1 MNQNVRSTNSLT
13 FTKPFNG
20 HVHLRDNQLLEA
32 VVGHT
37 AKQFAMAIV
46 MPNLQPPIINA
57 AMACHYKEKI
67 SALIAKTGNVCS
79 PLMSLYLT
87 DSTSHQD
94 VDEVAKNPDII
105 GFKLYPANATTNSAQ
120 GVTDIK
126 ARYRIFRMMEDLNIP
141 LFIHGE
147 TVTNHVDIFDRERI
161 FVETTLRDLCDK
173 FPKLKITLE
182 HITTKYAADF
192 VENGPPNLGATIT
205 PHHLIWNR
213 NAIFRNGLRPDAYCL
228 PILKREEDR
237 QALLRAATS
246 ANPRFFAGTDS
257 APHTHEKKYA
267 ACGCAGIFCEPVA
280 LSAYAGAFDSIGR
293 IDTLE
298 NFLCAGYSW
307 YNLPVSTQKITLQR
321 KPFTVPISYNEC
333 LTPFLANETLQWSV
347 V

>member
-1 MNQNVRSTNSLT
+1 MKKTTQSEDSLT

-46 MPNLQPPIINA
+46 MPNLQPPIINT
-57 AMACHYKEKI
+57 AMACQYKEKI
-67 SALIAKTGNVCS
+67 LTLIAKTGNVCF

-87 DSTSHQD
+87 DSTSYQD

-126 ARYRIFRMMEDLNIP
+126 ARYRIFRLMEELKIP

-147 TVTNHVDIFDRERI
+147 VTANKIDIFDRERVFI
-161 FVETTLRDLCDK
+161 DTILRDLCNN

-182 HITTKYAADF
+182 HITTRYAADF
-192 VENGPPNLGATIT
+192 VANGPPNLAATIT

-246 ANPRFFAGTDS
+246 GNPRFFAGTDS
-257 APHTHEKKYA
+257 APHVHEKKYS

-280 LSAYAGAFDSIGR
+280 LSSYAGAFDSIGR

-298 NFLCAGYSW
+298 NFLCAGYYW

-321 KPFTVPISYNEC
+321 KPFTVPTNYNEC
-333 LTPFLANETLQWSV
+333 LMPFLANETLQWSV